1 MASGHVTDLHPVVYD
16 LAPSVARS
24 IVNRYGKWV
33 DKDDIRQECIL
44 WAMSR
49 TQWVNEQLNEPD
61 TEKRKHN
68 EQKLA
73 WQMMRYAERLARREK
88 AVRSGYQP
96 GDEAFYQSA
105 TLAKLLPFVIASVLD
120 GTVLE
125 PAQEMILDGQP
136 KGSSSPAEGGALLAT
151 LMDIKQQFIKLD
163 VEDRQILTL
172 RYHEQMTLAQIGLVL
187 ECHATTAD
195 RRCDHALRN
204 LLDLLGGRS
213 PYQ

>member
-1 MASGHVTDLHPVVYD
+1 VTDINPFIVD

-33 DKDDIRQECIL
+33 DKDDVKQECLI
-44 WAMSR
+44 WAMTRSE
-49 TQWVNEQLNEPD
+49 WIESQLNE
-61 TEKRKHN
+61 TEPEQRKHN

-73 WQMMRYAERLARREK
+73 WQMMRIAERYARKEK
-88 AVRSGYQP
+88 AARSGYQP
-96 GDEAFYQSA
+96 GDEVFYQSA
-105 TLAKLLPFVIASVLD
+105 TLAKLLPFVIASILD

-151 LMDIKQQFIKLD
+151 LMDIKKKFVELEA
-163 VEDRQILTL
+163 EDRQVLTL
-172 RYHEQMTLAQIGLVL
+172 RYHEQMTLAQIGAVF
-187 ECHATTAD
+187 ECHPTTAD
-195 RRCDHALRN
+195 RRCDHAMRE
-204 LLDLLGGRS
+204 LLNLLGGRS

>member
-1 MASGHVTDLHPVVYD
+1 MTEVHPHIVD
-16 LAPSVARS
+16 FAASVARS
-24 IVNRYGKWV
+24 IANRYGKWV
-33 DKDDIRQECIL
+33 ERDDVKQECII
-44 WAMSR
+44 WAMNR
-49 TQWVNEQLNEPD
+49 TEWVEEQLNEPD

-73 WQMMRYAERLARREK
+73 WQMMRHAERYARKEK
-88 AVRSGYQP
+88 AARSGYQP

-151 LMDIKQQFIKLD
+151 LMDIKQKFAQLEADDK
-163 VEDRQILTL
+163 QILTL
-172 RYHEQMTLAQIGLVL
+172 RYHEQMTLAQIGAVL
-187 ECHATTAD
+187 ECHPTTAD
-195 RRCDHALRN
+195 RRCDHALRA
-204 LLDLLGGRS
+204 LLNLLGGRS